1 MYFMKYIATFYT
13 HFGAFSFHRRLEKL
27 GDESVKLI
35 AAPRKISV
43 SCGTAVSF
51 SQEFNPET
59 MADEDTEA
67 IYLIEDNSFT
77 LIYHNE

>member
-1 MYFMKYIATFYT
+1 MKYVATFYT
-13 HFGAFSFHRRLEKL
+13 HFGAFSFHKRLKEL
-27 GDESVKLI
+27 GDESAKLI

-51 SQEFNPET
+51 THEFNSQI

-67 IYLIEDNSFT
+67 VYIVQEDEFEI
-77 LIYHNE
+77 IYHNE

>member
-1 MYFMKYIATFYT
+1 MKYIATFYT
-13 HFGAFSFHRRLEKL
+13 HFGAFSFHKRLERL
-27 GDESVKLI
+27 GDKSVKLI

-51 SQEFNPET
+51 SQDFAAET

-67 IYLIEDNSFT
+67 VYLVTDDGFT